1 MKKLLS
7 FMLGMGLVLSLGIA
21 YAGEGTGGTTYPS
34 EKMIRDD
41 DLQHLNL
48 NQDRATMNQIPA
60 LPEIEG
66 SAPGSLREEPKNTD
80 TDIEQG
86 KEPAD
91 IVPAAPG
98 SAPGGMREEP
108 KDTGTDIERSKEP
121 VEIVPSAPGEEG
133 TGKGEE
139 GKAPEKSRY

>member
-1 MKKLLS
+1 MKKMLS
-7 FMLGMGLVLSLGIA
+7 LVMGMGLVLSLGMA
-21 YAGEGTGGTTYPS
+21 YAEEGTEGVTHPS

-48 NQDRATMNQIPA
+48 DQDRATMNQVPA

-66 SAPGSLREEPKNTD
+66 SAPGSVREEPKNAD
-80 TDIEQG
+80 TDIEQS

-98 SAPGGMREEP
+98 SAPGGVREEP

-121 VEIVPSAPGEEG
+121 VPAAPGEEG